1 MLHENEYRKTLLLV
15 KGGFTV
21 KPEIVNDQNNKTK
34 ASETIPDRSA
44 VIEDVI
50 RRYADMI
57 YRIAYQNTSSFEDAE
72 DILQEVSI
80 ALVTKDAPLDDEV
93 YLKRWLIRV
102 TINKCRDLY
111 RLQKT
116 IETVPLQEQEQLL
129 AREHSSV
136 MEEIQQLPE
145 MYRTIIYL
153 YYYENYTLKEIAAT
167 LRKSINT
174 VSSGLQRARKKLRN
188 ILTEEDI

>member
-111 RLQKT
+111 RHQKT

>member
-21 KPEIVNDQNNKTK
+21 KPKIVNDQNNKTK

-111 RLQKT
+111 RHQKT

>member
-1 MLHENEYRKTLLLV
+1 M
-15 KGGFTV
+15 
-21 KPEIVNDQNNKTK
+21 KPEIVNDQDNKTQ
-34 ASETIPDRSA
+34 ASETMPDRSA

-57 YRIAYQNTSSFEDAE
+57 YRIAYQNTGSFEDAE
-72 DILQEVSI
+72 DVLQEVSI
-80 ALVTKDAPLDDEV
+80 TLVTKDAPLDNEE

-111 RLQKT
+111 RHHKT
-116 IETVPLQEQEQLL
+116 IETVPLEEQEQLP
-129 AREHSSV
+129 APEDSSV

-145 MYRTIIYL
+145 IYRTIIYL
-153 YYYENYTLKEIAAT
+153 YYYENYTLKEIAET
-167 LRKSINT
+167 LKKSINT
-174 VSSGLQRARKKLRN
+174 VSSGLQRARKQLRN

>member
-1 MLHENEYRKTLLLV
+1 M
-15 KGGFTV
+15 
-21 KPEIVNDQNNKTK
+21 
-34 ASETIPDRSA
+34 
-44 VIEDVI
+44 
-50 RRYADMI
+50 
-57 YRIAYQNTSSFEDAE
+57 
-72 DILQEVSI
+72 
-80 ALVTKDAPLDDEV
+80 
-93 YLKRWLIRV
+93 
-102 TINKCRDLY
+102 
-111 RLQKT
+111 
-116 IETVPLQEQEQLL
+116 PLQEQEQLL

>member
-1 MLHENEYRKTLLLV
+1 M
-15 KGGFTV
+15 
-21 KPEIVNDQNNKTK
+21 KPEIVNYQNNKTK

-111 RLQKT
+111 RHQKT

>member
-21 KPEIVNDQNNKTK
+21 KPKIVNDQNNKTK

-111 RLQKT
+111 RHQKT
-116 IETVPLQEQEQLL
+116 IETSNNQNWSYSLWAPTNKGV
-129 AREHSSV
+129 
-136 MEEIQQLPE
+136 
-145 MYRTIIYL
+145 
-153 YYYENYTLKEIAAT
+153 
-167 LRKSINT
+167 
-174 VSSGLQRARKKLRN
+174 
-188 ILTEEDI
+188 